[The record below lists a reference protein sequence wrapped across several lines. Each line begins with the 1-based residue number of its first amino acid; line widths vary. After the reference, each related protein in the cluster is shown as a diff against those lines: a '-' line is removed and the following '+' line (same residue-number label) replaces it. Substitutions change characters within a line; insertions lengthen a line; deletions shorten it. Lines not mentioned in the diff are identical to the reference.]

1 MRTRAD
7 QLLVDR
13 GLAESRSRA
22 QALILAGKV
31 FSGERRIAKAG
42 DALAPDAAL
51 EVRGQD
57 HPWVSRGGL
66 KLDHALRHF
75 GLSPAG
81 RICLD
86 IGAST
91 GGFTDVLL
99 AHGAAKVHAVDV
111 GHGQLAW
118 KLRNDPRVVVHE
130 KTNARYL
137 TRDTI
142 AEPIGALVCDASFI
156 GLATLL
162 PAPLALCAPGAW
174 AVALIKPQFEAGP
187 DAVGSKGV
195 VRDPAVHQAVCE
207 RIQAWWAALP
217 GLACAGHHRK
227 PDHRAGRQP
236 RVPDRRRAGLTV
248 RPGRVP
254 AWRIAM
260 SAARSRPGG
269 TTPWQAPS
277 ARPDRSAVDRVR
289 RVSGRT
295 RRPSYPS
302 LQWRRPCQTT
312 PGTWRLLG
320 RGYGNKK
327 LTVGLP

>member
-31 FSGERRIAKAG
+31 FSGERRVAKAG
-42 DALAPDAAL
+42 DALSPDDPARSPRPGPPLGVTRRAEARPRAASF
-51 EVRGQD
+51 R
-57 HPWVSRGGL
+57 P
-66 KLDHALRHF
+66 
-75 GLSPAG
+75 SPAG

-99 AHGAAKVHAVDV
+99 AHCAAKVHAVDV

-130 KTNARYL
+130 RTNARYL

-142 AEPIGALVCDASFI
+142 ADPIGALVCDASFI

-162 PAPLALCAPGAW
+162 PAALALCAPGAW

-187 DAVGSKGV
+187 GAVGSKGV
-195 VRDPAVHQAVCE
+195 VRDPAVHKAVCE
-207 RIQAWWAALP
+207 RIKAWWAALP
-217 GLACAGHHRK
+217 GWRVLGITESPITGPEGNREFLIAAE
-227 PDHRAGRQP
+227 RA
-236 RVPDRRRAGLTV
+236 
-248 RPGRVP
+248 
-254 AWRIAM
+254 
-260 SAARSRPGG
+260 
-269 TTPWQAPS
+269 
-277 ARPDRSAVDRVR
+277 
-289 RVSGRT
+289 
-295 RRPSYPS
+295 
-302 LQWRRPCQTT
+302 
-312 PGTWRLLG
+312 
-320 RGYGNKK
+320 
-327 LTVGLP
+327 